1 MEIKNRQKILLIAA
15 ATGLLLL
22 VADSLI
28 LSPLMTSWQARTKR
42 IAELKQLVS
51 DGSLVIKRRESTLAR
66 WDRMR
71 TNTLPSNISLAEG
84 EMLKAFNRWAQDS
97 GITLVS
103 LKPQWKESGEDY
115 MSLEWRADASGD
127 IRTVSRFLYNLE
139 KEPMGLR
146 VETVEISA
154 RDNEGKQL
162 SLGLQLSGLL
172 LNSQEP

>member
-1 MEIKNRQKILLIAA
+1 MEIKNRQKILLFTAA
-15 ATGLLLL
+15 AGLLLL
-22 VADSLI
+22 VADSLV
-28 LSPLMTSWQARTKR
+28 LSPLTSSWQARTKR
-42 IAELKQLVS
+42 IAELKKSVA
-51 DGSLVIKRRESTLAR
+51 DGSLLIKRKEAILGR

-71 TNTLPSNISLAEG
+71 TNTLPSNVSLAEG
-84 EMLKAFNRWAQDS
+84 EMLKAFNHWAQDS
-97 GITLVS
+97 GIMLVS

-127 IRTVSRFLYNLE
+127 IQTVSRFLYNLE

>member
-1 MEIKNRQKILLIAA
+1 VEIKNRQKMLLFAA
-15 ATGLLLL
+15 AAGLFLL

-28 LSPLMTSWQARTKR
+28 LSPLTASWQARSKR
-42 IAELKQLVS
+42 IAELKKSVA
-51 DGSLVIKRRESTLAR
+51 DGSLLIKRKEAILGR

-71 TNTLPSNISLAEG
+71 TNTLPSNVSLAEG
-84 EMLKAFNRWAQDS
+84 ELLKAVNRWAQDS

-115 MSLEWRADASGD
+115 ITLECRADASGD
-127 IRTVSRFLYNLE
+127 IRTVSRFLYDLE
-139 KEPMGLR
+139 KEPMGLK

-154 RDNEGKQL
+154 RDNEGQQL

-172 LNSQEP
+172 LNSPEP